1 MAVLEDGD
9 LEIFV
14 ARSKTDQDGL
24 GFVFHVSGEKYKG
37 FSMPEVFK
45 WYVDSVGLSDC
56 DYLFP
61 RFGNAGGGKIAAQGE
76 HMVGYSTVA
85 AQLKDF
91 CLRNE
96 IPVLTLHSGR
106 RGGVTLAVECGI
118 DKMTIKKVGN
128 WSSEAVDG
136 YFMPKKAGVSFTSK
150 AINRL

>member
-1 MAVLEDGD
+1 
-9 LEIFV
+9 
-14 ARSKTDQDGL
+14 
-24 GFVFHVSGEKYKG
+24 
-37 FSMPEVFK
+37 MPEVFK

-61 RFGNAGGGKIAAQGE
+61 RFGNSGGGKIVAQGE
-76 HMVGYSTVA
+76 HMVA

-91 CLRNE
+91 CLKNE

-136 YFMPKKAGVSFTSK
+136 YFMQKKAGVSFTSR
-150 AINRL
+150 AIKKL

>member
-1 MAVLEDGD
+1 
-9 LEIFV
+9 
-14 ARSKTDQDGL
+14 
-24 GFVFHVSGEKYKG
+24 
-37 FSMPEVFK
+37 MPEIFK

-61 RFGNAGGGKIAAQGE
+61 RFGNAGGGKIIAQGE

-91 CLRNE
+91 CIRNE

-128 WSSEAVDG
+128 WSSEAVDD
-136 YFMPKKAGVSFTSK
+136 YFMPKRAGVSFTSK
-150 AINRL
+150 AIKKL

>member
-1 MAVLEDGD
+1 
-9 LEIFV
+9 
-14 ARSKTDQDGL
+14 
-24 GFVFHVSGEKYKG
+24 
-37 FSMPEVFK
+37 MPEVFK

-61 RFGNAGGGKIAAQGE
+61 RFGNAGGGKIVAQGE

-128 WSSEAVDG
+128 WSSEAVDD
-136 YFMPKKAGVSFTSK
+136 YFMPKRAGVSFTSK
-150 AINRL
+150 VIKKL

>member
-1 MAVLEDGD
+1 M
-9 LEIFV
+9 
-14 ARSKTDQDGL
+14 
-24 GFVFHVSGEKYKG
+24 
-37 FSMPEVFK
+37 
-45 WYVDSVGLSDC
+45 DSVGLTDC

-61 RFGNAGGGKIAAQGE
+61 RFGNAGGGKIVVQGKYS
-76 HMVGYSTVA
+76 VGYSTVA

-91 CLRNE
+91 CRKND

-136 YFMPKKAGVSFTSK
+136 YYMPRRAGVNFTAK
-150 AINRL
+150 ALKKL

>member
-1 MAVLEDGD
+1 MVVLEDGD

-37 FSMPEVFK
+37 FLMPEVFK

-56 DYLFP
+56 NYLFP
-61 RFGNAGGGKIAAQGE
+61 RFRNAGGGKIAAQGE

-85 AQLKDF
+85 AQLRDF
-91 CLRNE
+91 CVKNE

-136 YFMPKKAGVSFTSK
+136 YFMPKKAGVTFTSK
-150 AINRL
+150 AIKKL